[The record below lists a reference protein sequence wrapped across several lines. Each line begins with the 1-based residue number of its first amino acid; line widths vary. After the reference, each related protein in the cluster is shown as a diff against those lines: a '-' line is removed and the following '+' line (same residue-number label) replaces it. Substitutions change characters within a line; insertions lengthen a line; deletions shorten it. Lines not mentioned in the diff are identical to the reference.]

1 MAVLVAAETHGALRV
16 AEGLPTMGDLAHRAG
31 EGPGMAEAERIWT
44 ESWTEGADRGGQL
57 RMDAYRM
64 AGPVLTEALGPDG
77 VRDLLVSVNDVL
89 DAASELDPTEL
100 PAFIV
105 EGLIEGEVLS
115 QEAEQSLGAGDLD
128 RAMLL
133 TLQASDR
140 LRALAP
146 AEVAEALLREAEG
159 ALGRNGADAPYT
171 ELDLE
176 RSRHLLISAGEAM
189 DGGDYLRAIRRAYYA
204 CQLLGVELQ

>member
-1 MAVLVAAETHGALRV
+1 MAVLVAAETHGALRA
-16 AEGLPTMGDLAHRAG
+16 AEDLPTMGDLAHRTGDA
-31 EGPGMAEAERIWT
+31 PGMAEAERIWT
-44 ESWTEGADRGGQL
+44 ESWTDGADRGRQL
-57 RMDAYRM
+57 RMDAYRK

-77 VRDLLVSVNDVL
+77 IRDLLVSVDGVL
-89 DAASELDPTEL
+89 DAAVELDPTEL

-105 EGLIEGEVLS
+105 DGLIEGEVLA
-115 QEAEQSLGAGDLD
+115 QEAEQSLEVGDLE
-128 RAMLL
+128 RATLL

-140 LRALAP
+140 LRELAP
-146 AEVAEALLREAEG
+146 AEVAETLVREAEE